1 MQIEPR
7 YRINLGT
14 VRHLTI
20 YLIGCGG
27 TGSFAALHVARLA
40 YHWRERMRNALSIV
54 FVDPDVVERKN
65 VGRQNFCP
73 AEIGQH
79 KAHRLMVRYN
89 AAFGLSIEC
98 MCDPLEDVEIHT
110 QHKGIMIGCVD
121 NHTARQEMHRQVARL
136 GKTYDGASRLW
147 WLDAG
152 NHENAGQVLLGN
164 EIEKHPTIS
173 PLSFCTGTPSPA
185 IQGPELLLPPPLELA
200 SAAGESCAEL
210 TARDAQSL
218 MVNQAC
224 AGWIGVYLSRLII
237 SQDLDVMATYFD
249 LGTCAARSD
258 PITGTP
264 PEPPAAREPANAAEL
279 LWGEDDPPDEPEPD
293 PDPFYGPGPLD

>member
-1 MQIEPR
+1 MNIERR

-27 TGSFAALHVARLA
+27 TGSFAALHIARLA
-40 YHWRERMRNALSIV
+40 YHWRDRMRDTLSIV
-54 FVDPDVVERKN
+54 FVDPDVVEAKN

-110 QHKGIMIGCVD
+110 QHKAIMVGCVD
-121 NHTARQEMHRQVARL
+121 NVHARQAMHQLVARL
-136 GKTYDGASRLW
+136 GRTYDGASRLW

-173 PLSFCTGTPSPA
+173 PLGFCIGTPSPA
-185 IQGPELLLPPPLELA
+185 IQCPELLLPPPLELVA
-200 SAAGESCAEL
+200 PEESCAEL

-224 AGWIGVYLSRLII
+224 AGWIGVYLARLIV

-249 LGTCAARSD
+249 LETCAARSD
-258 PITGTP
+258 PITGAP
-264 PEPPAAREPANAAEL
+264 PEPPAPEPATAAEL
-279 LWGEDDPPDEPEPD
+279 LWGETDPLDDGEEPDRDPFHEPEL
-293 PDPFYGPGPLD
+293 LD